1 MSDLLNSPLLLSIAF
16 PALTVLGTAPLLRWA
31 LSGEKSQTFASLN
44 IGLACMIAII
54 CAYGR
59 PEVMLAFGP
68 AGLPYGVGA
77 ISLISLIYCLYL
89 SHSWIRAVLAVL
101 TIVLWCWLL
110 IGGPLNLVALSL
122 VLTPGLVLLLISS
135 VLVFRNRW
143 ELQQE
148 NTISSLISLSV
159 AAFTLSLLAF
169 SSEMAAAHNFAIA
182 LFVIAIGGLILSYPR
197 FGFSFQENAL
207 LPLSLC
213 IGTLAWM
220 LWYNGMLPVISLI
233 CLGLIFFARP
243 AVYGLVEKGP
253 AWLDKT
259 FYVLLFL
266 FCMLP
271 AFLAVLFYDVLRS
284 L

>member
-44 IGLACMIAII
+44 MGLACMIAII

-59 PEVMLAFGP
+59 PAAMLAFGP

-77 ISLISLIYCLYL
+77 ISLISLIYCLYIGN
-89 SHSWIRAVLAVL
+89 SHVRALLTVL
-101 TIVLWCWLL
+101 TVVLWCWLL
-110 IGGPLNLVALSL
+110 IGGPLNQVALSP
-122 VLTPGLVLLLISS
+122 VLISGLVLFLISG
-135 VLVFRNRW
+135 VLVFRCRW

-159 AAFTLSLLAF
+159 AAFTLSLLAS
-169 SSEMAAAHNFAIA
+169 SSEMAAAHNFSIA
-182 LFVIAIGGLILSYPR
+182 LFVIGVGGLILSYPR

-213 IGTLAWM
+213 TGTVAWM
-220 LWYNGMLPVISLI
+220 LWHNDMLPVMSLI

-243 AVYGLVEKGP
+243 AVTGLVEKGP
-253 AWLDKT
+253 VWLGKT
-259 FYVLLFL
+259 FYVFLFI